1 MRKIFAATFLI
12 CASVAFGSD
21 WVGITSDTPQGFEK
35 TVLFSNDETTS
46 IRFTLEGFRQSSVM
60 IHGEEYAKVTIEGG
74 TPLLETGS
82 PDVEK
87 LTASIIIPDQ
97 SRMAVN
103 VISSEYT
110 EYSLPAMA
118 PSKGNFTRD
127 ISPDDVPWTFG
138 DSYHTNTF
146 FPGTLARLGTPYIAR
161 DYRGVAVHVYPFQ
174 YNPVTQILRVYT
186 EITVEVNAVEG
197 EAVNPKIRRHP
208 LEAIELNFKQ
218 IYAEHFDNFNTSRYD
233 ILSEQGNMLV
243 VCYDAFLDEMAPFVE
258 WKNIKGL
265 PTQMVSVSEAGGSAD
280 NIGQFIEDMYY
291 NEGLAFVLLVGD
303 IAQVP
308 SIMTGGSA
316 SDPSYGFIE
325 GNDSYAEIMVGRF
338 SAENAD
344 HVNTQVERSVNYER
358 YPMSGNDWY
367 HMGIGIASA
376 QGDGIGDDGE
386 ADYDHEDN
394 IRDQL
399 LGYNYSS
406 IDQIYDT
413 NGGTDTDVTNS
424 LNEGRSIINY
434 TGHGSSTSWGTT
446 GFNVTDVNNLQND
459 NMLPFIWSVACV
471 NGEFQSGTCFAE
483 AWLRATHNGEPTG
496 AIATLMSTVNQ
507 SWAPPM
513 QGQDEFNAILTEQY
527 GDANIKRCFGG
538 ISANGCMSM
547 NDEYGSS
554 GESESDY
561 WTLFGDPS
569 IVLRTDTPAPLT
581 VTHDAV
587 IVVGASEFP
596 VNTGV
601 ANALAALSGGGE
613 LLGYAYAD
621 DSGLA
626 NIVLSEPIL
635 TPGELHLVVT
645 GYNVETYEADLFAIV
660 PEGPFVVMDSYVV
673 ENDSNGNGD
682 IDYGESVE
690 VGLLAENVGVD
701 PAVGVTAMI
710 SSDDPY
716 VTITDDTVTFNDIPT
731 GSSELSLDTAAF
743 DISNTTP
750 DGYTVIFDVTFT
762 GETDTWYGGFS
773 ITVNAYCV
781 TGDVNADWEINV
793 LDVIRAVN
801 IILNAGTP
809 PSELELCSADTNQDG
824 IINILDIIG
833 MINFIVG
840 RDISFVDE
848 SASARVLI
856 DGNSVSL
863 QSSVPVAGLQLM
875 VNSTSLNLVT
885 PENMQWAVSDNNG
898 QMLLYSLSG
907 NVIPAGETRL
917 FEVAGDNLEISSVIV
932 VNEAG
937 NGIDSAVDLIPET
950 FSLYQNYPN
959 PFNPVTMIS
968 FDTPRDDDV
977 RLAVFDILGRQITEL
992 VRGPMK
998 SGFHTVEWNGL
1009 DEKGNAVPSG
1019 LYIYTLTAGDVS
1031 YSKKMMLM
1039 K

>member
-1 MRKIFAATFLI
+1 MRKLFAATFLI
-12 CASVAFGSD
+12 CAGFVFGSN

-35 TVLFSNDETTS
+35 TVLFSNEEATS
-46 IRFTLEGFRQSSVM
+46 IRFTLDGFWQSS
-60 IHGEEYAKVTIEGG
+60 ILIDGEEYAAIAVEGG
-74 TPLLETGS
+74 TPLLEAGA

-97 SRMAVN
+97 SRMTVT
-103 VISSEYT
+103 VVSSEYT
-110 EYSLPAMA
+110 EYNLPQLA
-118 PSKGNFTRD
+118 PSKGNFTRN

-138 DSYHTNTF
+138 ESYHTDAF
-146 FPGTLARLGTPYIAR
+146 FPGTLAQLGTPYIAR
-161 DYRGVAVHVYPFQ
+161 DFRGVAVHVYPFQ
-174 YNPVTQILRVYT
+174 YNPVTQTLRVYT
-186 EITVEVNAVEG
+186 ELTVEVTPVDG
-197 EAVNPKIRRHP
+197 EAVNPKIRRQP
-208 LEAIELNFKQ
+208 LEALELNFKQ
-218 IYAEHFDNFNTSRYD
+218 IYEEHFDNWNTSRYD

-243 VCYDAFLDEMAPFVE
+243 VCYDAFLEEMAPFVE

-265 PTQMVSVSEAGGSAD
+265 PTQMVSVSEAGGSAG
-280 NIGQFIEDMYY
+280 NIAQYIEDMYY

-344 HVNTQVERSVNYER
+344 HVSTQVERSVNYER
-358 YPMSGNDWY
+358 YPMSGGDWY

-399 LGYNYSS
+399 LGYTYSS

-459 NMLPFIWSVACV
+459 NLLPFIWSVACV

-569 IVLRTDTPAPLT
+569 IVLRTATPDPLT

-587 IVVGASEFP
+587 MVVGSSEFP

-601 ANALAALSGGGE
+601 ANALAALSSGGE
-613 LLGYAYAD
+613 LLGFAYAD
-621 DSGLA
+621 NSGLA
-626 NIVLSEPIL
+626 NIVLSEPVL

-660 PEGPFVVMDSYVV
+660 PEGPFVVMDNYVV

-690 VGLLAENVGVD
+690 VGILAENVGVD
-701 PAVGVTAMI
+701 PAVGVTATI

-716 VTITDDTVTFNDIPT
+716 ITITNDTVTFNDIAAGET
-731 GSSELSLDTAAF
+731 ELSLDAAAF

-750 DGYTVIFDVTFT
+750 DGHTAVFNVTFT
-762 GETDTWYGGFS
+762 GEADTWYGGFS
-773 ITVNAYCV
+773 VTVNAYCV

-793 LDVIRAVN
+793 LDVIRSVN
-801 IILNAGTP
+801 IILNAGEP
-809 PSELELCSADTNQDG
+809 PTELELCSADTNQDG

-840 RDISFVDE
+840 RDISFADH
-848 SASARVLI
+848 SGSARVLI
-856 DGNSVSL
+856 DDGSILLRST
-863 QSSVPVAGLQLM
+863 VPVAGLQLT
-875 VNSTSLNLVT
+875 VNTSDIEVMT
-885 PENMQWAVSDNNG
+885 PENMQWAVSNNNG
-898 QMLLYSLSG
+898 QMLLYSLTG
-907 NVIPAGETRL
+907 NVLPAGETLL
-917 FEVAGDNLEISSVIV
+917 FETAGDIEISSVIV

-937 NGIDSAVDLIPET
+937 DEINSSVDLIPET
-950 FSLYQNYPN
+950 YVLSQNYPN

-968 FDTPRDDDV
+968 FETPRDENV
-977 RLAVFDILGRQITEL
+977 QLVIYDILGRQVKAL
-992 VRGPMK
+992 VQGPMK
-998 SGFHTVEWNGL
+998 SGYHTVKWDGL
-1009 DEKGNAVPSG
+1009 DALGNAVPSG

>member
-1 MRKIFAATFLI
+1 MRKILSAAILI
-12 CASVAFGSD
+12 LTSFAFGSN
-21 WVGITSDTPQGFEK
+21 WVGITSDVPSGFEK
-35 TVLFSNDETTS
+35 TVLYSNDETTS
-46 IRFTLEGFRQSSVM
+46 IQFTLEGYYQAQLTIDGVEYSV
-60 IHGEEYAKVTIEGG
+60 VSVDGG
-74 TPLLETGS
+74 TPILEAGA
-82 PDVEK
+82 PDVDK
-87 LTASIIIPDQ
+87 LTSSIIIPDQ
-97 SRMAVN
+97 SNMGIS
-103 VISSEYT
+103 VISSEFIDF
-110 EYSLPAMA
+110 SAIQLA

-127 ISPDDVPWTFG
+127 ISPDDVPWSFG
-138 DSYHTNTF
+138 ESYHADAF
-146 FPGTLARLGTPYIAR
+146 FPGELAQLGTPYISR
-161 DYRGVAVHVYPFQ
+161 DFRGVAVHVFPFQ
-174 YNPVTQILRVYT
+174 YNPITQTLRVYT
-186 EITVEVNAVEG
+186 EITVEVNAIEG
-197 EAVNPKIRRHP
+197 EAVNPKIRRTP
-208 LEAIELNFKQ
+208 LEAVESDFKQ
-218 IYAEHFDNFNTSRYD
+218 IYEEHFDNFNTARYD

-243 VCYDAFLDEMAPFVE
+243 VCYDAFVDEIAPFVE
-258 WKNIKGL
+258 WKNLKGL
-265 PTQMVSVSEAGGSAD
+265 ATQLVSVSGAGGSSG
-280 NIGQFIEDMYY
+280 NIAQYIEDMYY
-291 NEGLAFVLLVGD
+291 NEGLAFVLLIGD

-325 GNDSYAEIMVGRF
+325 GNDSYPEIMIGRF
-338 SAENAD
+338 SAENSD
-344 HVNTQVERSVNYER
+344 HVNTQVERSINYER
-358 YPMSGNDWY
+358 YPSSGADWY
-367 HMGIGIASA
+367 HQGIGIASA
-376 QGDGIGDDGE
+376 QGDGIGDDDE
-386 ADYDHEDN
+386 ADYDHEDG

-399 LGYNYSS
+399 LGYTYSS

-424 LNEGRSIINY
+424 LNDGRSIINY

-446 GFNVTDVNNLQND
+446 GFNVSDVNNLQND

-569 IVLRTDTPAPLT
+569 IVLRTDTPASIT

-587 IVVGASEFP
+587 IVVGSSEFP

-601 ANALAALSGGGE
+601 ENALAALSSGGE

-621 DSGLA
+621 NSGLA

-635 TPGELHLVVT
+635 APGELHLVVT

-660 PEGPFVVMDSYVV
+660 PEGPYVVMDSYVV
-673 ENDSNGNGD
+673 ENDSNGNGEV
-682 IDYGESVE
+682 DYGESVE
-690 VGLLAENVGVD
+690 VGLMAQNVGVD
-701 PAVGVTAMI
+701 PAVAVTATI

-716 VTITDDTVTFNDIPT
+716 ITITSDTVSFEDIPAGET
-731 GSSELSLDTAAF
+731 QLSLDAAAF
-743 DISNTTP
+743 DISNSTP
-750 DGYTVIFDVTFT
+750 DGYTASFDVVFNSDS
-762 GETDTWYGGFS
+762 DTWYGGFS

-781 TGDVNADWEINV
+781 AGDVNADWEINV

-801 IILNAGTP
+801 IIINAGAP
-809 PSELELCSADTNQDG
+809 PTELELCSADTNSDG

-840 RDISFVDE
+840 RDIGLTNNNGH
-848 SASARVLI
+848 ARLLI
-856 DGNSVSL
+856 DGGVVKL
-863 QSSVPVAGLQLM
+863 QSSVPVAGLQF
-875 VNSTSLNLVT
+875 TLNTNDVQLSDPVG
-885 PENMQWAVSDNNG
+885 MQWSMSDNNG
-898 QMLLYSLSG
+898 QVLLYSLTGATIS
-907 NVIPAGETRL
+907 AGEVTI
-917 FEVAGDNLEISSVIV
+917 FETSHNVEIGSVTAV
-932 VNEAG
+932 SETG
-937 NGIDSAVDLIPET
+937 NAIDTSIELVPET
-950 FSLYQNYPN
+950 YALYQNYPN

-968 FDTPRDDDV
+968 FSTPHDGQV
-977 RLAVFDILGRQITEL
+977 QLVVFDILGREITEL
-992 VRGPMK
+992 VNNSMT
-998 SGFHTVEWNGL
+998 SGYHSVEWNGL
-1009 DEKGNAVPSG
+1009 DADGAPVPSG
-1019 LYIYTLTAGDVS
+1019 LYIYTLTAGDKT
-1031 YSKKMMLM
+1031 YSEKMMLM